1 MNTREFVGARPDIII
16 IIVIIVYYAE
26 ATQYSEAIKQTK
38 KTQYTNSVYRTE
50 IFPLSHAASTK
61 CSHIRDLIAYG
72 QRFRDG
78 MLYL

>member
-38 KTQYTNSVYRTE
+38 KAQYTNSVYRTE
-50 IFPLSHAASTK
+50 IISAITCTINK
-61 CSHIRDLIAYG
+61 MWNIGYETW
-72 QRFRDG
+72 
-78 MLYL
+78 